1 MVSMAKDNEEKKGAG
16 VFGAKPGTARR
27 LDAGLS
33 GKRYSTPFLTRLA
46 RRRWWIQ
53 TGFLLVWLDPLLLRL
68 HTVCAPVFH
77 CYSCPLATFACPIG
91 VLANFSAIHLVPLVV
106 LGTLAVA
113 GAVLGSFVCG
123 WACPFGFLQDLV
135 ARIPTRKFALPAW
148 LGYGRYGVLG
158 VFVLAIPYLFGEQHP
173 LFFCRLC
180 PAGAVEAAL
189 PNTARLALAGEA
201 IVWPTAAKVV
211 ILVLISLAML
221 FTWRPWCTVFCPLGG
236 IYALCNRVSF
246 LFLRF
251 HQDRC
256 QECDLC
262 RSLCR
267 GGGRPERRIDSL
279 RCVRCLEC
287 ANCRAV
293 TVGTVFARPDGAPDS
308 TNDAARSRAAAS

>member
-1 MVSMAKDNEEKKGAG
+1 MAKDNDGKKGSG
-16 VFGAKPGTARR
+16 VFSRKHGS
-27 LDAGLS
+27 DLS
-33 GKRYSTPFLTRLA
+33 GKRHPTPFLTKLA

-53 TGFLLVWLDPLLLRL
+53 TGFLLAWLDPLVLRL

-91 VLANFSAIHLVPLVV
+91 ILANFSAWHLVPLLA
-106 LGTLAVA
+106 LGTLAVL
-113 GAVLGSFVCG
+113 GAVFGSFVCG
-123 WACPFGFLQDLV
+123 WACPFGFLQDLA
-135 ARIPTRKFALPAW
+135 ARIPTRKFPLPAW
-148 LGYGRYGVLG
+148 LGYCRYGVLG
-158 VFVLAIPYLFGEQHP
+158 VLVLAIPYLFGEQHP

-189 PNTARLALAGEA
+189 PNTARLALMGEA
-201 IVWPTAAKVV
+201 IVWPTAAKMV
-211 ILVLISLAML
+211 ILAVILLAML
-221 FTWRPWCTVFCPLGG
+221 FTWRPWCTVFCPLGA
-236 IYALCNRVSF
+236 IYGLLSRVSF

-256 QECDLC
+256 QECELC

-293 TVGTVFARPDGAPDS
+293 SVETVFARSEKASG
-308 TNDAARSRAAAS
+308 RSRIAAERP